1 MSNNFWGPPDD
12 DSEPLPDW
20 MNPETYRNGGQ
31 MRPRG
36 KSLTDA
42 IMDAAK
48 KPPVDLSY
56 LNKEPKTPS
65 GE

>member
-12 DSEPLPDW
+12 EPLPDW

-31 MRPRG
+31 LKPRG
-36 KSLTDA
+36 RSLADV

-56 LNKEPKTPS
+56 LTKEPKA
-65 GE
+65 GNDDQ